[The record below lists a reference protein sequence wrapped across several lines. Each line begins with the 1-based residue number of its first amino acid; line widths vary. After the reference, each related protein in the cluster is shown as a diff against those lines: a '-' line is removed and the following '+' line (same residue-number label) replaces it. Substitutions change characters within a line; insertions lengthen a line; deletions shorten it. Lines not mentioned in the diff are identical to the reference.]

1 MGKSEMRQGCFTA
14 AILAAAILLPAC
26 AATRAGDAQPA
37 LAATP
42 AAAEPAEPPPQPLLR
57 HEASAECWMKH
68 DKSGGSLEAK
78 TKLVGKCID
87 ERMKAQKPQ

>member
-1 MGKSEMRQGCFTA
+1 MGKFAMRQGCFTA
-14 AILAAAILLPAC
+14 AALAAAILLPAC
-26 AATRAGDAQPA
+26 AATPPGDAPPA

-42 AAAEPAEPPPQPLLR
+42 VATEPAEPPKPVLR